1 MAGKWRY
8 LGEKDPAEVPN
19 NWRCSFNSDST
30 YQSCSDPEEIPTDAP
45 KNAWVENRFTVGSLV
60 WAKVAGWPWWPAIV
74 DDDPD
79 TGMSFMLNAYVSRA
93 CHNAMLRFLYSCMG
107 WVFFKNVFT

>member
-1 MAGKWRY
+1 MSGKWRY

-79 TGMSFMLNAYVSRA
+79 TGTCVFHFECLYRARRVYSR
-93 CHNAMLRFLYSCMG
+93 NLG
-107 WVFFKNVFT
+107 